1 MKKILVSL
9 AAISF
14 IGGTA
19 SPAASNKTFLATRPM
34 GVNLAMEGTTWHTQI
49 NLPDD
54 NKDKFG
60 GSLQVVGF
68 YQENTNEEDLGK
80 YFGFNSER
88 TLFVGRNGDA
98 GVDIDK
104 RQLLHDSQASR
115 NADPVSTNFTGS
127 INLDMKH
134 EAAGIR
140 IDYYQGLDGLIKG
153 LYFKVRAPIIWQENT
168 SNLGLTG
175 SLTATI
181 NADQDGTTNAVTRG
195 INHYFSGNLTQTAG
209 SIYSDEQSAL
219 THAKIVGSDSNTSL
233 ADIDIVLGWNFW
245 EEKKNHSG
253 LNLGITI
260 PTSNTPKGEYIF
272 EAQTGNRGHWGL
284 GAGFD
289 TKISL
294 WKNEDQVLEFDAVLD
309 WRYLFED
316 TEKRTLGLK
325 GKNWGQYFMIGTIG
339 TAGVLPAANILTQN
353 LDVRPGNQIDSRFG
367 LAYRTSGFTADLGY
381 GLYARESERVKIKDS
396 FNESLYGYAGDD
408 YNAITAFATTDIP
421 VASVTIGNTQPGN
434 ASGTTLVTSDLD
446 VEPATTPSIVTHK
459 VYGGLGWAWNKWST
473 PVMIGVGGAYEFA
486 TKQEAPENWMLWGKL
501 GISV

>member
-9 AAISF
+9 IAISF
-14 IGGTA
+14 ISGTA

-80 YFGFNSER
+80 YFGFNNER
-88 TLFVGRNGDA
+88 TLFIGRNGDA
-98 GVDIDK
+98 NVDIDK
-104 RQLLHDSQASR
+104 RHLLHDSQGAR
-115 NADPVSTNFTGS
+115 DATNLLFTGS

-168 SNLGLTG
+168 SNIGLEG
-175 SLTATI
+175 SVTASI
-181 NADQDGTTNAVTRG
+181 NAGATTVAINNYFAGNITQNAGVDA
-195 INHYFSGNLTQTAG
+195 QA
-209 SIYSDEQSAL
+209 AL
-219 THAKIVGSDSNTSL
+219 THAKIVGSDSDTSL
-233 ADIDIVLGWNFW
+233 ADIDVVLGWNFW

-253 LNLGITI
+253 INLGITI

-272 EAQTGNRGHWGL
+272 EAQTGNRNHWGM

-289 TKISL
+289 TKISV
-294 WKNEDQVLEFDAVLD
+294 WTNEDQALEFDAVLD

-316 TEKRTLGLK
+316 TEKRTLGLR
-325 GKNWGQYFMIGTIG
+325 GKNWGQYFMIGAVG
-339 TAGVLPAANILTQN
+339 TAGVRPAANVLTQN
-353 LDVRPGNQIDSRFG
+353 LDVRPGNQVDARFG
-367 LAYRTSGFTADLGY
+367 LAYRTGDFTADLGY

-396 FNESLYGYAGDD
+396 FNESLYGYAGDTYD
-408 YNAITAFATTDIP
+408 ASAAFAATDIP
-421 VASVTIGNTQPGN
+421 IATVTIGNTQPGN

-446 VEPATTPSIVTHK
+446 IEPATTPSIVTHK

-473 PVMIGVGGAYEFA
+473 PVMIGIGGAYEFA